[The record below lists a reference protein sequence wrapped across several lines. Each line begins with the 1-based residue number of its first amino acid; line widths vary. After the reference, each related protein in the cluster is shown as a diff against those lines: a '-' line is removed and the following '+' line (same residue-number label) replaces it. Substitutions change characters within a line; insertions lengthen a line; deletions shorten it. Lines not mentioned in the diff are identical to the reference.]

1 MSKVV
6 SMFCISCNYV
16 FLCRKKGSRLKRVTH
31 VSAHPAEVIR
41 SKLPFLPFLHSDI
54 RRVHAFSRTDDE
66 RRLSE
71 KKSTGPPT
79 ERRKIPLSLF
89 SLSLSLGLSWVVMSH
104 STAVSPCRCLHP
116 KYSSAS
122 TVDANPQ
129 IRGISRQCLHFLP
142 GGGQIFVFG

>member
-41 SKLPFLPFLHSDI
+41 SKLPSLPFLHSDI

-79 ERRKIPLSLF
+79 ERRKILLS
-89 SLSLSLGLSWVVMSH
+89 SLSLSLSRALLACDVTRCHLVGAFTLS
-104 STAVSPCRCLHP
+104 TGP
-116 KYSSAS
+116 
-122 TVDANPQ
+122 PQ
-129 IRGISRQCLHFLP
+129 QLMPICGISRQCLHFLP
-142 GGGQIFVFG
+142 GSGQIFVFG